1 MQVLDDNS
9 ENWLLLTDDGST
21 VTKTKSSNLNQLLF
35 GHDLFSLL
43 ETGNEV
49 WVSKDRDD
57 EPQVTVIPDDEAQCY
72 TLRVG
77 DLPPLTLPEN
87 RKSDLIDALAEVY
100 EDYDGRSSVP
110 LVQLYD
116 EVRGNMVRDTVLE
129 VFVPA
134 FGARI
139 EERDDGW
146 FINGHLL
153 LNFEGEFHHPTTTS
167 RQRSGQIVIGSGAA
181 AEAYDVSLDK
191 VAASMQRE
199 ITVDGESYRLTEGEV
214 EFLSLAMWAIENTP
228 DRR

>member
-9 ENWLLLTDDGST
+9 ENWLLLTEDGST

-35 GHDLFSLL
+35 GEDLFGLL

-87 RKSDLIDALAEVY
+87 RKGDLIDALAEVY

-110 LVQLYD
+110 LVQLYE
-116 EVRGNMVRDTVLE
+116 EVRGNMVRDTVLA
-129 VFVPA
+129 A
-134 FGARI
+134 FLPPFGNRV
-139 EERDDGW
+139 EEREDGW

-153 LNFEGEFHHPTTTS
+153 LNYEGEFHHPTTES
-167 RQRSGQIVIGSGAA
+167 RERSGQTVIGSGAA
-181 AEAYDVSLDK
+181 AEAYNVNTGQIEEN
-191 VAASMQRE
+191 MQRM
-199 ITVDGESYRLTEGEV
+199 IDIDGQQHRLTDGEV
-214 EFLSLAMWAIENTP
+214 EFLALVMWGVENTP